1 VLVPVEENMIGV
13 KTMNWNS
20 ILKAAL
26 FASIAVIVA
35 QPAMAQ
41 QKPPIKV
48 GAILPITGFV
58 ATVGAYFRT
67 AIEIGVEDINK
78 AGGVNGSPISL
89 AVEDDKLD
97 PAQSVLLFRKLSADN
112 TMAVM
117 GPISS
122 SSWENVAPLAPRMK
136 LPALNFTTLKKE
148 IANNEWTV
156 RIHPHEGT
164 MIPEALRDFVK
175 MYPNAKKVVIAGDV
189 KEASSEAAM
198 KEFAKAAKTYGLE
211 VLDTIEF
218 QTRMTDFS
226 QIAIKVR
233 GLKPDALLTGGI
245 VVTILPMVKELRS
258 QGIDIPILN
267 NAMIWGSSFPNMIGE
282 AGAKF
287 YTFGFSTNEDVA
299 DNPKHNEFIRRF
311 KEKLKGQS
319 SIPQPPN
326 PANAILGYEGILVLA
341 DLMTRKKIDGSTDV
355 AKARDLIKEGFGELK
370 VAKGIYTIQ
379 MDKDRNGYLPARLMS
394 LNLGTKEWNYALPPG
409 R

>member
-1 VLVPVEENMIGV
+1 
-13 KTMNWNS
+13 MNWNRS
-20 ILKAAL
+20 LKGAL
-26 FASIAVIVA
+26 FALIAIAFA
-35 QPAMAQ
+35 QPSLAQ
-41 QKPPIKV
+41 QKPPIRI

-67 AIEIGVEDINK
+67 AIEIAIEDVNR
-78 AGGVNGSPISL
+78 AGGINGSLLSL
-89 AVEDDKLD
+89 VVEDDKLD
-97 PAQSVLLFRKLSADN
+97 PAQSVLLFRKLSSEN
-112 TMAVM
+112 VFAVM

-136 LPALNFTTLKKE
+136 TPALNFTTLKRE
-148 IANNEWTV
+148 IANNDWTV

-175 MYPNAKKVVIAGDV
+175 LYPNAKKVIIAGDV

-198 KEFAKAAKTYGLE
+198 KEFANAAKTYGLE

-226 QIAIKVR
+226 QIAIKIR

-245 VVTILPMVKELRS
+245 VVTILPLVKELRS
-258 QGIDIPILN
+258 QGIDVPIVN
-267 NAMIWGSSFPNMIGE
+267 NAMIWGSSFPNMVGD

-287 YTFGFSTNEDVA
+287 YTFGFSTNEVMA

-311 KEKLKGQS
+311 KERLKDQPP
-319 SIPQPPN
+319 IPQPPN
-326 PANAILGYEGILVLA
+326 PANAILGYEGIMVLT
-341 DLMTRKKIDGSTDV
+341 DVMTRKKIDGSTDV
-355 AKARDLIKEGFGELK
+355 AKARDLIKEGFGELS
-370 VAKGIYTIQ
+370 VVKGIYAIQ

-394 LNLGTKEWNYALPPG
+394 LDLGTKEWIYALPLG